1 MVPELL
7 IQREEQKINFSVEKR
22 EVIILF
28 AVLSLSFLIRLLLF
42 PLPGYKLDS
51 TTYQAW
57 FQTAANIG
65 LRTFYNPPNWCDY
78 PPLNIYFFWGF
89 GSLAKTLSLFG
100 TPAMGYLV
108 KLVPNLF
115 DAATGLLIFVFSR
128 KRLDFKMALLATA
141 AYSFNPAVILNAAVW
156 GQYDA
161 IYTFFLVI
169 SVMLG
174 LASKPELCAISFT
187 LGILTKPQGIALAPL
202 IAFLIL
208 RKYRLQWRRL
218 LTSSVSAVVT
228 VFLVIV
234 PFEWSNPLTFLTNIY
249 FGAYSGYAVTSANA
263 FNIWGLV
270 GFWLPDTNYYVIGWV
285 LFAIVAI
292 FALYVMHRRFEVSGE
307 VLVLFSA
314 FLLLFSF
321 FMLPTRI
328 HERYL
333 FPTMSFLALLFFFLK
348 KARPIYLVL
357 TGTCFINQAYVLYWL
372 NVYTDAGYNYSPNL
386 TGDPVA
392 IAVSLINLVVFLYAL
407 TLIQAEL
414 RGGLGI
420 RTRPVTIV
428 EIKTKEAG

>member
-1 MVPELL
+1 
-7 IQREEQKINFSVEKR
+7 
-22 EVIILF
+22 
-28 AVLSLSFLIRLLLF
+28 
-42 PLPGYKLDS
+42 
-51 TTYQAW
+51 
-57 FQTAANIG
+57 
-65 LRTFYNPPNWCDY
+65 
-78 PPLNIYFFWGF
+78 
-89 GSLAKTLSLFG
+89 
-100 TPAMGYLV
+100 MGYLV

-115 DAATGLLIFVFSR
+115 DTATGLLIFVFSR
-128 KRLDFKMALLATA
+128 KHLNFKMALLATIT
-141 AYSFNPAVILNAAVW
+141 YSFNPAVILNAAVW

-161 IYTFFLVI
+161 IYTFFLVL

-174 LASKPELCAISFT
+174 LASKPEFSAISFT

-218 LTSSVSAVVT
+218 LTSLVSAVVT
-228 VFLVIV
+228 VFVVIV

-249 FGAYSGYAVTSANA
+249 FGAYGGYAVTSVNA

-270 GFWLPDTNYYVIGWV
+270 GFWLSDTNFYVIGWV

-292 FALYVMHRRFEVSGE
+292 FTLYVLHRRFEVSGE
-307 VLVLFSA
+307 MLVLFSA

-333 FPTMSFLALLFFFLK
+333 FPTMGFLALLFPFLK
-348 KARPIYLVL
+348 KARPIYIIL
-357 TGTCFINQAYVLYWL
+357 TATCFINQAYVLYWL
-372 NVYTDAGYNYSPNL
+372 NVYTEAGYNYSPNL

-414 RGGLGI
+414 KGGLGI
-420 RTRPVTIV
+420 RTRPIPIV
-428 EIKTKEAG
+428 ENKTTEAG